1 MQTHTHTHS
10 VTRDI
15 LDGWSLGR
23 GSDTILT
30 HVGEAPPLIKLMS
43 YEHREDAVGG
53 VAKANTSTHTH
64 TVSIVIHR
72 MDGASARIGHKID
85 SRRRAPTNQING
97 H

>member
-1 MQTHTHTHS
+1 M
-10 VTRDI
+10 
-15 LDGWSLGR
+15 
-23 GSDTILT
+23 T

-53 VAKANTSTHTH
+53 AARANTSTHTH
-64 TVSIVIHR
+64 TVSLVIHR

-85 SRRRAPTNQING
+85 TRRRAPTNQVNG